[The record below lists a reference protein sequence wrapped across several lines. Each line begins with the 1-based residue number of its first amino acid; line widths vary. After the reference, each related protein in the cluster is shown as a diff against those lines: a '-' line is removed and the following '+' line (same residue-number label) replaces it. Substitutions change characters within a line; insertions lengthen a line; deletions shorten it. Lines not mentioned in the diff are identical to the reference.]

1 MSDSSLPEPSLD
13 DPYQL
18 LPEHVEDPP
27 RKFGDIFRQIG
38 PGLILASS
46 IVGSGE
52 LVATT
57 VLGAESGYTLLW
69 LILVS
74 CTIKVAV
81 QNEIG
86 RYTIGTGE
94 TSLEAFNRVP
104 GPRWRAS
111 WVVWVWF
118 VGVVM
123 SMFSAGGIMGA
134 IAEVLNTMVPAIPV
148 NAWVWIVNIATVIL
162 LVVGRYALIEK
173 VAVSLVVIFTA
184 LTVSAAVLL
193 SKSPE
198 YFSWASVL
206 DGLSFHLPQ
215 AGLVT
220 AVTVFGLTGANANDL
235 IQYSYWCTEK
245 GYARFAGPRDDTDAW
260 RWRARGWI
268 RVMGVDVLSSMVV
281 YTFAT
286 VAFYFLGAGI
296 LHGMGI
302 IPQGSEVVAQLSSMY
317 TQSLGDWSFYP
328 FMMGAFAVFYSSL
341 FAGTA
346 AFSLGVADFMGM
358 LGAYDKR
365 NYRARL
371 RVTHIAVV
379 VLLFLPT
386 VLFLFFQKPVLLVK
400 IGGVAQALM
409 LPMVGFSTV
418 YLRYAHLPK
427 AVLPK
432 GWLTLAL
439 WVTSAVMLVMMG
451 YSVLQ
456 GLV

>member
-1 MSDSSLPEPSLD
+1 MSDPSLD

-18 LPEHVEDPP
+18 HPEHVEDPP
-27 RKFGDIFRQIG
+27 RKFLDIFRQIG

-46 IVGSGE
+46 VVGSGE

-104 GPRWRAS
+104 GLRFRVS

-134 IAEVLNTMVPAIPV
+134 IAEVLNRMVPAIPV
-148 NAWVWIVNIATVIL
+148 SAWVWVVNIATVIL
-162 LVVGRYALIEK
+162 LVVGRYALVEK

-184 LTVSAAVLL
+184 VTVSAAVLL
-193 SKSPE
+193 SKSPD

-215 AGLVT
+215 AGFVT

-245 GYARFAGPRDDTDAW
+245 GYARFTGRRDDTDAW
-260 RWRARGWI
+260 RLRARGWI

-286 VAFYFLGAGI
+286 VAFYFLGASI

-302 IPQGSEVVAQLSSMY
+302 VPQGSEVVAQLSSMY

-328 FMMGAFAVFYSSL
+328 FMIGAFAVFYSTL

-346 AFSLGVADFMGM
+346 AFARGLADFMGM
-358 LGAYDKR
+358 VGAYDKR

-371 RVTHIAVV
+371 RVTHVSIII
-379 VLLFLPT
+379 LLFLPT
-386 VLFLFFQKPVLLVK
+386 VLFLFLQKPVLLVK

-427 AVLPK
+427 TILPK
-432 GWLTLAL
+432 GWITLAL

-456 GLV
+456 RLV

>member
-1 MSDSSLPEPSLD
+1 MSGPSLD

-18 LPEHVEDPP
+18 HPEHVEDPP
-27 RKFGDIFRQIG
+27 TKFVDIFRKIG

-46 IVGSGE
+46 VVGSGE

-74 CTIKVAV
+74 CTIKVVV

-94 TSLEAFNRVP
+94 TSLEAFSRVP
-104 GPRWRAS
+104 GPRWRVS

-118 VGVVM
+118 LGVAM
-123 SMFSAGGIMGA
+123 SMFSAGGMLGA
-134 IAEVLNTMVPAIPV
+134 LAEVLNILAPSIPV

-173 VAVSLVVIFTA
+173 VAVVLVIIFTA

-193 SKSPE
+193 SESPE

-215 AGLVT
+215 AGFVT

-245 GYARFAGPRDDTDAW
+245 GYARFTGTRDDTDAW
-260 RWRARGWI
+260 RLRAWGWI
-268 RVMGVDVLSSMVV
+268 RVMGVDVLSAMVV

-302 IPQGSEVVAQLSSMY
+302 IPEGSEVVKQLSNIY
-317 TQSLGDWSFYP
+317 TQSLGGWSFYP
-328 FMMGAFAVFYSSL
+328 FMVGALAVFYSTV

-346 AFSLGVADFMGM
+346 AFARSLADFMGM

-379 VLLFLPT
+379 VLLFLPA
-386 VLFLFFQKPVLLVK
+386 VCFLFLPRPVLLVK

-418 YLRYAHLPK
+418 YLRYSRLPK

-432 GWLTLAL
+432 AWVTLAL
-439 WVTSAVMLVMMG
+439 WMTSAIMLVMMG
-451 YSVLQ
+451 YSVIQQLTM
-456 GLV
+456 